1 MKARPLRLTLRQLS
15 VFAAVA
21 QHGTTVGAADE
32 LALSQSA
39 VSGALADLEQALGGA
54 LFDRFGRRLVINE
67 TGRMLFPRVLSLLE
81 QAHEL
86 ERLPLTSGVQLRV
99 AASNT
104 IGSYILPALLAGFR
118 NVQSGP
124 CALDMRIGN
133 TRETLQALLKF
144 EADIGLVEGHCQG
157 NELVSTHWGDDEML
171 VVVSPSHALAR
182 TSPGSPGA
190 AALRDADWVVREPGS
205 GTREIIEE
213 RLAPQFG
220 PLRFALELGNAEAIK
235 RAVMSGFGV
244 SCLSWHVVGDEIA
257 RGTLVALR
265 EGLPPLVRPLHLVL
279 HKDKYLTHGL
289 RAFTDYLQQNR
300 PKPLG

>member
-1 MKARPLRLTLRQLS
+1 MAARPLRLTLRQLS

-39 VSGALADLEQALGGA
+39 VSGALADLEQALGSA

-118 NVQSGP
+118 NAQSGP

-133 TRETLQALLKF
+133 TRETLQALLNF

-157 NELVSTHWGDDEML
+157 NELVSTHWGDDAMV
-171 VVVSPSHALAR
+171 VVVSPSHPLAR
-182 TSPGSPGA
+182 HPSSL
-190 AALRDADWVVREPGS
+190 AALREADWVVREPGS

-213 RLAPQFG
+213 CLMPQLG

-265 EGLPPLVRPLHLVL
+265 DGLPPLVRPLHLVH

-300 PKPLG
+300 PKPPG